1 MVQIYRYRDRHQS
14 SKFYLDSNIF
24 HHLNWKSF
32 KNSESK
38 INIVSRSANLRPIGK
53 GFDRWLMS
61 ILYWRFWNFIWVFT
75 CDRNKINNVSLARFN
90 INKLRFQKPHLVR
103 FVLRCAK
110 PSIHHHSDL
119 DSILSLLVDS
129 MVLPARPKYKSSIR
143 FLIEPTYIVICH
155 FDQEKINNF
164 NVGIWNIIDLEWIK
178 LHIVKF

>member
-1 MVQIYRYRDRHQS
+1 M
-14 SKFYLDSNIF
+14 LN
-24 HHLNWKSF
+24 HLNSKSF

-38 INIVSRSANLRPIGK
+38 IHFVCRSANSRPIGK
-53 GFDRWLMS
+53 DFDRKLMS
-61 ILYWRFWNFIWVFT
+61 IIYWRFRNFIWVFT

-90 INKLRFQKPHLVR
+90 MNQLRFQKPYLPL

-129 MVLPARPKYKSSIR
+129 TVSLARPKHKSRIR
-143 FLIEPTYIVICH
+143 FLVESTYIVICH
-155 FDQEKINNF
+155 FDQQKINNF